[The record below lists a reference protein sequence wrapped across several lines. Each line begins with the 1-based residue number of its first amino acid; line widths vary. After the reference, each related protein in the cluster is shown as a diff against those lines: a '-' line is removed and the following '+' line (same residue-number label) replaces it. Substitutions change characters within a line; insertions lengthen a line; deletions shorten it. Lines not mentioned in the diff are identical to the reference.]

1 MAIVIEGYVNI
12 AGKRSNCEFPAY
24 PGVPGRFY
32 EVIMPDAFKMSLL
45 QTTCIKLKVDHT
57 RVIGSTHSGELQ
69 LADDSRGLWA
79 HALISDPAVIAAAR
93 SGCIRGW
100 SFAFIAEQSEW
111 YRLDPREKLYYRKVK
126 RAKLL
131 EVSLMIEKRCGLFW
145 NDRQRQKRR
154 GGKAME
160 LHEIERDIE
169 ALKSSP
175 LVLVCRTPQGRVKAM
190 SLQKCVE
197 TGSSFLYVAV
207 DELDALLD
215 QAINGTA

>member
-1 MAIVIEGYVNI
+1 MKEKICPIDGRPCDRFCSHRYKNRPEGGCFLTDF
-12 AGKRSNCEFPAY
+12 AETMS
-24 PGVPGRFY
+24 
-32 EVIMPDAFKMSLL
+32 EVFADPDNQPVRRK
-45 QTTCIKLKVDHT
+45 
-57 RVIGSTHSGELQ
+57 EN
-69 LADDSRGLWA
+69 
-79 HALISDPAVIAAAR
+79 
-93 SGCIRGW
+93 
-100 SFAFIAEQSEW
+100 
-111 YRLDPREKLYYRKVK
+111 YR
-126 RAKLL
+126 
-131 EVSLMIEKRCGLFW
+131 KRCGLFW

-215 QAINGTA
+215 RAINGTA